1 MMWQMKSGDLLA
13 SAGKI
18 AFVWRREMTRQKTY
32 TLTAIAAGLFLFLC
46 WAFADGLFS
55 LSHLWNSDVI
65 SESTIWTYVL
75 LGLIVATGI
84 YQANKLPASGIAIN
98 PTNTDALATP
108 GQVDDPVWWKLLL
121 GNVYFSLLWLPL
133 RFFVGREWLTAGEEK
148 IRGGTW
154 KTGEALA
161 GYWTNA
167 VAVPEQGR
175 PAITY
180 GWYREFLQ
188 YMLDHNWNTWF
199 ADLIMWGEVL
209 VGIGILVGALVGIA
223 AFFGT
228 VMNFSFQLAGS
239 ASTNP
244 VLFGLSVFLILAWK
258 VAGFWGL
265 DRYLLP
271 LLGTPWHRG
280 TIFEGGDTT
289 NGTPAVGGRLRTN

>member
-1 MMWQMKSGDLLA
+1 
-13 SAGKI
+13 
-18 AFVWRREMTRQKTY
+18 MTRQRTY
-32 TLTAIAAGLFLFLC
+32 TITAIAAGLFLLLC
-46 WAFADGLFS
+46 WAFADGMFS

-65 SESTIWTYVL
+65 SEGTIWTYVL
-75 LGLIVATGI
+75 LALIILAGL
-84 YQANKLPASGIAIN
+84 YQARKLPEAGIAIN

-108 GQVDDPVWWKLLL
+108 GQVDDPGWWKLLL

-133 RFFVGREWLTAGEEK
+133 RFFVGLQWLTAGEEK

-154 KTGEALA
+154 KSGDALA

-167 VAVPEQGR
+167 VAVPEGGR
-175 PAITY
+175 PAIHY
-180 GWYREFLQ
+180 GWYRDFLQ
-188 YMLDHNWNTWF
+188 YMLDHKWYTWF
-199 ADLIMWGEVL
+199 ADVIAWGEVL
-209 VGIGILVGALVGIA
+209 VGLGILVGALVGIA

>member
-1 MMWQMKSGDLLA
+1 
-13 SAGKI
+13 
-18 AFVWRREMTRQKTY
+18 MTRQRTY
-32 TLTAIAAGLFLFLC
+32 TITAIAAGLFLLLC
-46 WAFADGLFS
+46 WAFADGMFS

-65 SESTIWTYVL
+65 SEGTIWTYVL
-75 LGLIVATGI
+75 LALIILAGL
-84 YQANKLPASGIAIN
+84 YQARKLPEAGIAIN

-108 GQVDDPVWWKLLL
+108 GQVDDPGWWKLLL

-133 RFFVGREWLTAGEEK
+133 RFFVGLQWLTAGEEK

-154 KTGEALA
+154 KSGDALA

-167 VAVPEQGR
+167 VAVPEGGR
-175 PAITY
+175 PAIHY
-180 GWYREFLQ
+180 GWYRDFLQ
-188 YMLDHNWNTWF
+188 YMLDHKWYTWF
-199 ADLIMWGEVL
+199 ADVIAWGEVL

-265 DRYLLP
+265 DRFLLP
-271 LLGTPWHRG
+271 MLGTPWHRG

-289 NGTPAVGGRLRTN
+289 SGTSVTGGRLRTN

>member
-1 MMWQMKSGDLLA
+1 
-13 SAGKI
+13 
-18 AFVWRREMTRQKTY
+18 MTRQRTY
-32 TLTAIAAGLFLFLC
+32 TLTAISAALFALLC

-55 LSHLWNSDVI
+55 LDNLWHSDSI
-65 SESTIWTYVL
+65 AGSTIWTYVL
-75 LGLIVATGI
+75 LALIVVAGV
-84 YQANKLPASGIAIN
+84 YQARQLPENGIAIK
-98 PTNTDALATP
+98 PTSEATLSTP

-133 RFFVGREWLTAGEEK
+133 RFFVGREWLTAGEHK
-148 IRGGTW
+148 VRDGAWG
-154 KTGEALA
+154 TGESLA

-180 GWYREFLQ
+180 GWYRDLLQ
-188 YMLDHNWNTWF
+188 YMLDHKWYTWF
-199 ADLIMWGEVL
+199 ADVIAWGEVL
-209 VGIGILVGALVGIA
+209 VGIGLLVGALVGIA

-258 VAGFWGL
+258 VAGYWGL

-271 LLGTPWHRG
+271 ALGTPWQRG
-280 TIFEGGDTT
+280 NLIGGHDVPPAAPVPQ
-289 NGTPAVGGRLRTN
+289 GTLRTN

>member
-1 MMWQMKSGDLLA
+1 
-13 SAGKI
+13 
-18 AFVWRREMTRQKTY
+18 MTRQRTY
-32 TLTAIAAGLFLFLC
+32 MLTALSAGLYLLLC

-55 LSHLWNSDVI
+55 LSHLWNSEVY
-65 SESTIWTYVL
+65 SESTIWTYAL
-75 LGLIVATGI
+75 LALIVAAGL
-84 YQANKLPASGIAIN
+84 YQARTLPERGIAID
-98 PTNTDALATP
+98 PSSDGALATL
-108 GQVDDPVWWKLLL
+108 GQVDDPIWWKLLL
-121 GNVYFSLLWLPL
+121 GNVFFSLIWLPL
-133 RFFVGREWLTAGEEK
+133 RFFVGREWLVAGEEK
-148 IRGGTW
+148 VRGGTW
-154 KTGEALA
+154 KTGEGLA

-188 YMLDHNWNTWF
+188 YMLDHKWYTWF
-199 ADLIMWGEVL
+199 ADIIMWGEVL

-228 VMNFSFQLAGS
+228 AMNFSFQLAGS
-239 ASTNP
+239 ASSNP

-271 LLGTPWHRG
+271 ALGTPWHKG
-280 TIFEGGDTT
+280 KIFESDADTPPTKPALGGT
-289 NGTPAVGGRLRTN
+289 LRTN